1 MRPPTLEP
9 LALVCVSL
17 VLFGSSFSP
26 SLGDPRVSEAG
37 ILCLKSNVT
46 PTASVI
52 TNFLDVMREVAA
64 TVAEDRWAN
73 DSITS
78 PLPEIYALAQC
89 HGDLS
94 HDDCLLCFAQS
105 RTILPRCS
113 VLAANSGR
121 LYLDGCFIRSD
132 YYNFFNET
140 VDAQHDMVKCANQS
154 SVSADQQTRQQFA
167 EKVDRVLR
175 NVSAV
180 APKNK
185 GFAVFEE
192 ERTGGVA
199 GVYALAQ
206 CWNTLDEKGC
216 RECLKNAMIKARNCT
231 PGDEGRAM
239 NAGCFMRYSTQRFY
253 TVPTDGDSLKLGI
266 IIAIASSVA
275 AATSLV
281 LIGAYVGYRK
291 LSKKREVQKRLFGVP
306 AIVRRSNLN
315 FNYELLEKAT
325 DFFDESRK
333 LGQGGAGSVFKGIL
347 PDGRVVAVKRLVFN
361 TRQWVDDFFNEVNL
375 ISGIQHKN
383 LVRLL
388 GCSIEGPES
397 LLVYEYVP
405 NRSLDQ
411 ILFVKN
417 ATRILSWQERLNVI
431 SGTAEGLAFLH
442 GPCGVKIIH
451 RDIKSSNVLLD
462 EDLTAKIADFGLV
475 RCLDP
480 EKSHVSTGIAGTLG
494 YMAPEYL
501 VKGQLTEKADV
512 YSFGV
517 LVLEILSGRKNSV
530 FGQVSGSILQSVWKQ
545 YKSNSLAE
553 CIDPVLEGKF
563 PISEAMKVLQIALLC
578 TQASPELRPS
588 MSEVVEMLIDQ
599 ECMVPM
605 PTQPPFLNNNP
616 IPDYSS
622 RSSNTNTGISNQLTY
637 SEISLASTLSLR

>member
-1 MRPPTLEP
+1 MRPSILN
-9 LALVCVSL
+9 LACVFL
-17 VLFGSSFSP
+17 VLFSSSFSP

-46 PTASVI
+46 STASIVS
-52 TNFLDVMREVAA
+52 NFLDVMRKIAA
-64 TVAEDRWAN
+64 TVTEDRWAN
-73 DSITS
+73 DSVTS

-89 HGDLS
+89 HGDLTS
-94 HDDCLLCFAQS
+94 DDCLLCFAQS

-121 LYLDGCFIRSD
+121 LYLDGCFIRFD

-140 VDAQHDMVKCANQS
+140 VDLQHDMVKCANQS
-154 SVSADQQTRQQFA
+154 SVSAGQQARQQFA
-167 EKVDRVLR
+167 AKVDRVLT

-180 APKNK
+180 APENK
-185 GFAVFEE
+185 GFAVFGEA
-192 ERTGGVA
+192 RRGGVA

-206 CWNTLDEKGC
+206 CWNTLDDKGC
-216 RECLKNAMIKARNCT
+216 RECLANAMIRARNCT

-253 TVPTDGDSLKLGI
+253 TVPTD
-266 IIAIASSVA
+266 A
-275 AATSLV
+275 
-281 LIGAYVGYRK
+281 
-291 LSKKREVQKRLFGVP
+291 VQKKFFGVP
-306 AIVRRSNLN
+306 AIVRKSNLN

-325 DFFDESRK
+325 DFFDESMK
-333 LGQGGAGSVFKGIL
+333 LGQGGAGSVYKGIL

-417 ATRILSWQERLNVI
+417 ATHVLSWQERVNII

-462 EDLTAKIADFGLV
+462 EDLTAKIADFGLA

-480 EKSHVSTGIAGTLG
+480 ENSHLSTGIAGTLG

-512 YSFGV
+512 YAFGV
-517 LVLEILSGRKNSV
+517 LVLEILSGRKNSI
-530 FGQVSGSILQSVWKQ
+530 FGQASGSVLQSVWKQ
-545 YKSNSLAE
+545 YKSNRLAE
-553 CIDPVLEGKF
+553 CIDPVLKGKF
-563 PISEAMKVLQIALLC
+563 PVSEALNVIQNALLC
-578 TQASPELRPS
+578 TQASPDLRPS
-588 MSEVVEMLIDQ
+588 MSEVVEMLNDR
-599 ECMVPM
+599 ECIVPM
-605 PTQPPFLNNNP
+605 PMQPPFLNNNP
-616 IPDYSS
+616 IPDDSS
-622 RSSNTNTGISNQLTY
+622 RSSNTNTGITNQLTN
-637 SEISLASTLSLR
+637 SEISSASTISLR

>member
-1 MRPPTLEP
+1 MQP
-9 LALVCVSL
+9 LAYVVLL
-17 VLFGSSFSP
+17 LFGSSSLFSP
-26 SLGDPRVSEAG
+26 SVGDPRVSEAG

-46 PTASVI
+46 STANIIS
-52 TNFLDVMREVAA
+52 NFLIVMREVAA
-64 TVAEDRWAN
+64 KVAEDRWAY

-78 PLPEIYALAQC
+78 PLPELYALAQC

-113 VLAANSGR
+113 VLAADSGR

-132 YYNFFNET
+132 YYNFYNET
-140 VDAQHDMVKCANQS
+140 IDPQHDMVKCANQT
-154 SVSADQQTRQQFA
+154 SVSADQQAQLQFA
-167 EKVDRVLR
+167 NKVDRVLR

-192 ERTGGVA
+192 ASGGGVA
-199 GVYALAQ
+199 GVFALAQ
-206 CWNTLDEKGC
+206 CWNTLDENGC
-216 RECLKNAMIKARNCT
+216 GECLENAMIKARNCT

-253 TVPTDGDSLKLGI
+253 TVPTDGDSSKLRI
-266 IIAIASSVA
+266 IIAIASSIA

-281 LIGAYVGYRK
+281 FIGAYVGYRK
-291 LSKKREVQKRLFGVP
+291 LSKKREVQKKLFGVP
-306 AIVRRSNLN
+306 AIVRKSNLN

-325 DFFDESRK
+325 NFFDDSRK

-361 TRQWVDDFFNEVNL
+361 TLQWVDDFFNEVNL

-383 LVRLL
+383 LVGLL

-411 ILFVKN
+411 FLFVKD

-431 SGTAEGLAFLH
+431 SGTAEGLAYLH

-462 EDLTAKIADFGLV
+462 EDLTAKIADFGLA

-480 EKSHVSTGIAGTLG
+480 EKSHLSTGIAGTLG

-501 VKGQLTEKADV
+501 VKGKLTEKADV

-530 FGQVSGSILQSVWKQ
+530 FGQVSGSVLQSVWKQ

-553 CIDPVLEGKF
+553 CIDPVLKGKF
-563 PISEAMKVLQIALLC
+563 PISEASNVLQIALLC
-578 TQASPELRPS
+578 TQASPDLRPS
-588 MSEVVEMLIDQ
+588 MSEVVEMLNDQ
-599 ECMVPM
+599 ECTVPVPM
-605 PTQPPFLNNNP
+605 QPPFLNTNLTQ
-616 IPDYSS
+616 DYSS
-622 RSSNTNTGISNQLTY
+622 SSSNTNTGVSNQLTN
-637 SEISLASTLSLR
+637 SGISLASTISLR

>member
-1 MRPPTLEP
+1 MRSSVLNP
-9 LALVCVSL
+9 LDLACVFLVVFSSL
-17 VLFGSSFSP
+17 FSP
-26 SLGDPRVSEAG
+26 SVADPRVSEAG

-46 PTASVI
+46 STANIVS
-52 TNFLDVMREVAA
+52 NFLDVMRVVA
-64 TVAEDRWAN
+64 TKVTKDRWA
-73 DSITS
+73 SASVTT

-89 HGDLS
+89 QGDLS
-94 HDDCLLCFAQS
+94 QDDCLVCFAQS
-105 RTILPRCS
+105 RTILPRCNF
-113 VLAANSGR
+113 LAANSGR

-140 VDAQHDMVKCANQS
+140 IDPQHDMVKCANQS
-154 SVSADQQTRQQFA
+154 NVSANQQARLRFA
-167 EKVDRVLR
+167 DKVDRVLG
-175 NVSAV
+175 NVTAV

-185 GFAVFEE
+185 GFAIFEE
-192 ERTGGVA
+192 ERRGGVA

-206 CWNTLDEKGC
+206 CWNTLNENGC
-216 RECLKNAMIKARNCT
+216 RECLENAMIKARNCT
-231 PGDEGRAM
+231 PADEGRAM
-239 NAGCFMRYSTQRFY
+239 NAGCFMRYSTQKFY
-253 TVPTDGDSLKLGI
+253 SYTDGDSPKLGI
-266 IIAIASSVA
+266 IIAIAFSSA

-281 LIGAYVGYRK
+281 LISAYVGYRK
-291 LSKKREVQKRLFGVP
+291 VSKKKEVQKKLFGVP
-306 AIVRRSNLN
+306 AIVRKSNLN

-325 DFFDESRK
+325 KFFDDSRK
-333 LGQGGAGSVFKGIL
+333 LGQGGAGTVFKGIL

-411 ILFVKN
+411 ILFDKD
-417 ATRILSWQERLNVI
+417 ATHILSWQERLNVI

-442 GPCGVKIIH
+442 DACGVKIIH

-462 EDLTAKIADFGLV
+462 EHLTAKIADFGLA

-480 EKSHVSTGIAGTLG
+480 EKSHLSTGIAGTLG

-530 FGQVSGSILQSVWKQ
+530 FGQVSGSVLQSVWKH

-553 CIDPVLEGKF
+553 CIDPVLKDKF
-563 PISEAMKVLQIALLC
+563 PVSEALNVLQIALLC
-578 TQASPELRPS
+578 TQASPDLRPS
-588 MSEVVEMLIDQ
+588 MSEVVEMLNDRERI
-599 ECMVPM
+599 VPV
-605 PTQPPFLNNNP
+605 PTQPPFLNSNLTP
-616 IPDYSS
+616 GDSS
-622 RSSNTNTGISNQLTY
+622 RSSNTNPGISNQLTN
-637 SEISLASTLSLR
+637 SEISSASTISLR